1 VRQGQLRSQRQV
13 VIAAFALGLAGC
25 PDKPAPPPVDAG
37 KPSFVDAAVV
47 DAGVDAGPAIK
58 GPFNVLFITVD
69 SLRADMPWAGYDR
82 PIAPNLSAL
91 YKQSVVFTKAY
102 STSSYTSKSIPG
114 FLTGHYPSE
123 LQRTGQFFTRYLE
136 PKDFICTHLAAEEIP
151 CVGAHAHMYFAPLS
165 AGFEYGFESWKIVP
179 GLTFDYEKDPYITSD
194 KLTPIAIEQLADVA
208 KKDRPF
214 LAWYHYMD
222 AHDEYKTHP
231 ESPHFGKK
239 ARDLYDEEVFFT
251 DLWIGKLLDWVDQQP
266 WSKKTAVILSADHG
280 EAFGE
285 HNDWRHAHE
294 VYEELVRVP
303 LFMRIP
309 GKKPHAVDVPR
320 AAIDIP
326 PTIMDLLGGKD
337 RPSMLGKTMMPEIDG
352 AKPEERDVV
361 VDLPEDDF
369 NEKRRAIIHDHYKL
383 ISFGDDIRF
392 SLFDLADDPGE
403 KKDLWL
409 TNPDLAKDMR
419 ERYRAANKQIGWV
432 APRGGIPGKEVHEPK
447 DHK

>member
-1 VRQGQLRSQRQV
+1 
-13 VIAAFALGLAGC
+13 
-25 PDKPAPPPVDAG
+25 
-37 KPSFVDAAVV
+37 
-47 DAGVDAGPAIK
+47 
-58 GPFNVLFITVD
+58 
-69 SLRADMPWAGYDR
+69 
-82 PIAPNLSAL
+82 
-91 YKQSVVFTKAY
+91 
-102 STSSYTSKSIPG
+102 
-114 FLTGHYPSE
+114 
-123 LQRTGQFFTRYLE
+123 
-136 PKDFICTHLAAEEIP
+136 
-151 CVGAHAHMYFAPLS
+151 
-165 AGFEYGFESWKIVP
+165 
-179 GLTFDYEKDPYITSD
+179 
-194 KLTPIAIEQLADVA
+194 
-208 KKDRPF
+208 
-214 LAWYHYMD
+214 MD

-266 WSKKTAVILSADHG
+266 WSKKTAIILSADHG

-294 VYEELVRVP
+294 IYEDLVRVP

-309 GKKPHAVDVPR
+309 GKKPLAVDVPR

-337 RPSMLGKTMMPEIDG
+337 RPSMLGKTTMPEIDG

-361 VDLPEDDF
+361 IDLPEDDF
-369 NEKRRAIIHDHYKL
+369 NEKRRAIVHEHYKL

-419 ERYRAANKQIGWV
+419 ERYRAANKQIAWV
-432 APRGGIPGKEVHEPK
+432 APRGGVPGKEVHEPK